1 MENIVA
7 FNCNQFWVKEC
18 VCLLLGLSYDSL
30 RAYHLAP
37 FSPLS
42 ECKQGGGQSSLRPHH
57 HVTLA
62 PALMISIYLLAQQQ
76 CNRVLKNKQ
85 EDTLPSKSHTRHV
98 AI

>member
-37 FSPLS
+37 FGGLL
-42 ECKQGGGQSSLRPHH
+42 GGGQSSLRPHH

-62 PALMISIYLLAQQQ
+62 PALMTSIYLLAQQQ